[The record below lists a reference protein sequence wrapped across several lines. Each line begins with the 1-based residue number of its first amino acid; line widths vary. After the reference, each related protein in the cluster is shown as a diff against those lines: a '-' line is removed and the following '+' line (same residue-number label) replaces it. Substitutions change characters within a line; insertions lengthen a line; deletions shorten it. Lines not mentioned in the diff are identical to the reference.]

1 MNTEQLARLLTALE
15 AIAVGTA
22 RIAAA
27 LETSHETRQHVRVTV
42 TPTGSATPLTDLNPK
57 GPYA

>member
-15 AIAVGTA
+15 AIAVGTG
-22 RIAAA
+22 RIADA
-27 LETSHETRQHVRVTV
+27 LEAQATPAQRLDQHLRVTV
-42 TPTGSATPLTDLNPK
+42 TPTPLNPK